1 MGVSTVAGVSAG
13 VDVSCPIKEGAI
25 KANNRKQ
32 NDSERK
38 NRPHKTGLNDKAALS
53 WEQNVEAFCVARV

>member
-13 VDVSCPIKEGAI
+13 EKFPALSKRAI

-38 NRPHKTGLNDKAALS
+38 KRRHKTGLDDKAALS
-53 WEQNVEAFCVARV
+53 WEQNVKAFCVARV